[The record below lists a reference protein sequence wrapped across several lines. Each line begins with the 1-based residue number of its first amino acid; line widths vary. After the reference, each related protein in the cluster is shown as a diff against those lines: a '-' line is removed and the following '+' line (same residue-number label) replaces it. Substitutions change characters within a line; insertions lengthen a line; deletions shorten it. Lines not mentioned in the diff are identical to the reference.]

1 VMERARGILRRERTR
16 DRVADLALWAGL
28 SCFVLLK
35 GGSGEDSSWSVAL
48 LGVPLLAVGVLV
60 CRAFPPV
67 PLLLV
72 VVASAALDPQL
83 FTTSYVVA
91 MVAFGWLA
99 GRRMEHAGP
108 ALYLLAGTVA
118 GGLVLTFAV
127 GDDLWTFF
135 TFLTTLLLAVV
146 LPWLVGRYVRQ
157 YAELVG
163 AGWQLADRMEREQR
177 AVADRE
183 RLRERSRIAGDMHD
197 SLGHEL
203 SLIAV
208 RAAALQVDPA
218 LGARQRA
225 AAGEL
230 REAAAD
236 ATARLRDI
244 IGVLRADGE
253 SAPATPVD
261 ETVSALVERAGG
273 SGMAVE
279 LTDEGPEAPLA
290 PMTGLALHRV
300 VQESLT
306 NAARHAPGAA
316 VAVRL
321 VREEQRVTVTVT
333 DSGRPP
339 GTSPAPDP
347 DPGPARASGGTGLV
361 GLDERVR
368 LAGGALTHGPSGD
381 GFAVRARLPLS
392 GERLPVPSTHSRDA
406 EAPTSA
412 RELDRARRRVRRGL
426 KQTIVVPL
434 AALAVLVALM
444 SGFQFYGQTRSVLDR
459 AQFDRIRVGDSRADV
474 QTRLPS
480 RAMDGPPDGVGP
492 EPSGV
497 GRCDYYRTRKYAATP
512 AYRLCFRTDRL
523 TDKAIVTDVDNEED
537 R

>member
-1 VMERARGILRRERTR
+1 ML
-16 DRVADLALWAGL
+16 
-28 SCFVLLK
+28 
-35 GGSGEDSSWSVAL
+35 
-48 LGVPLLAVGVLV
+48 LLAVGVLI
-60 CRAFPPV
+60 CRAFPSA

-72 VVASAALDPQL
+72 IVASAALDPGL

-91 MVAFGWLA
+91 MAAFGWLA

-108 ALYLLAGTVA
+108 ALYPLAGTVV
-118 GGLVLTFAV
+118 GGLVLTLAA

-135 TFLTTLLLAVV
+135 TFLITLLLAVV

-177 AVADRE
+177 AAADRE

-203 SLIAV
+203 SLIAL

-218 LGARQRA
+218 LGERQRTA
-225 AAGEL
+225 AAEL

-321 VREEQRVTVTVT
+321 VREEHWITVTVT
-333 DSGRPP
+333 DSVRPA
-339 GTSPAPDP
+339 GTSPAPAPAPASDP
-347 DPGPARASGGTGLV
+347 DPGQARASGGTGLV

-368 LAGGALTHGPSGD
+368 LAGGVLSHGPSGG

-392 GERLPVPSTHSRDA
+392 GERPPVPSTDSRDP

-426 KQTIVVPL
+426 RQTIVVPA

-444 SGFQFYGQTRSVLDR
+444 SAFQFYGQTRSVLDR
-459 AQFDRIRVGDSRADV
+459 PQFDRMRVGDSRADV
-474 QTRLPS
+474 ETRLPS
-480 RAMDGPPDGVGP
+480 QTMDGPPDGVGP

-497 GRCDYYRTRKYAATP
+497 GRCVYYRTRKYAATP
-512 AYRLCFRTDRL
+512 AYRLCFRADRL
-523 TDKAIVTDVDNEED
+523 ADKAIVTDVDNEED
-537 R
+537 RWPACAGHRSSCRGA

>member
-1 VMERARGILRRERTR
+1 
-16 DRVADLALWAGL
+16 
-28 SCFVLLK
+28 
-35 GGSGEDSSWSVAL
+35 
-48 LGVPLLAVGVLV
+48 
-60 CRAFPPV
+60 
-67 PLLLV
+67 
-72 VVASAALDPQL
+72 
-83 FTTSYVVA
+83 
-91 MVAFGWLA
+91 
-99 GRRMEHAGP
+99 
-108 ALYLLAGTVA
+108 
-118 GGLVLTFAV
+118 
-127 GDDLWTFF
+127 
-135 TFLTTLLLAVV
+135 
-146 LPWLVGRYVRQ
+146 
-157 YAELVG
+157 
-163 AGWQLADRMEREQR
+163 
-177 AVADRE
+177 
-183 RLRERSRIAGDMHD
+183 
-197 SLGHEL
+197 
-203 SLIAV
+203 
-208 RAAALQVDPA
+208 
-218 LGARQRA
+218 
-225 AAGEL
+225 
-230 REAAAD
+230 AAAD

-261 ETVSALVERAGG
+261 ETVSALVERACG

-321 VREEQRVTVTVT
+321 VREERWITVTVT

-339 GTSPAPDP
+339 GTSADP
-347 DPGPARASGGTGLV
+347 DPAHARSSGGTGLV

-368 LAGGALTHGPSGD
+368 LAGGTLTHGPSAD

-392 GERLPVPSTHSRDA
+392 GERPPVPSADSLDP

-426 KQTIVVPL
+426 KQTIVVPV

-444 SGFQFYGQTRSVLDR
+444 SGFQFYGQTRSVLER
-459 AQFDRIRVGDSRADV
+459 AQFDRMRVGDSRADV
-474 QTRLPS
+474 ETRLPA